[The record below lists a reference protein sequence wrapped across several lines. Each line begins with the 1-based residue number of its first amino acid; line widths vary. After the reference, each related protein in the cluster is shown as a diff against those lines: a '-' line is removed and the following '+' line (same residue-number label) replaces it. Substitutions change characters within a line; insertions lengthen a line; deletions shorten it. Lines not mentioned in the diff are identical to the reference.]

1 LSHFSYDPAK
11 SEKNMA
17 LRGLSF
23 ELVSEFEWETSL
35 IAEDIR
41 HDYAEKRYQA
51 LGLIGLKL
59 HMLVFTL
66 RAELIHV
73 ISLRRANQRER
84 KKYVTQT
91 SS

>member
-1 LSHFSYDPAK
+1 
-11 SEKNMA
+11 MA

-51 LGLIGLKL
+51 LGFIGMKL
-59 HMLVFTL
+59 YVLVFTL

>member
-1 LSHFSYDPAK
+1 LNHFSYDPAK
-11 SEKNMA
+11 SERNIT

-41 HDYAEKRYQA
+41 KDYAEKRYQA
-51 LGLIGLKL
+51 LGLIGLNL

-91 SS
+91 TS

>member
-41 HDYAEKRYQA
+41 HDYAEKRHQA
-51 LGLIGLKL
+51 LGFIGMKL
-59 HMLVFTL
+59 YVLVFTL

>member
-41 HDYAEKRYQA
+41 HNYAEKRYQA
-51 LGLIGLKL
+51 LGFIGMKL
-59 HMLVFTL
+59 YVLVFTL

>member
-35 IAEDIR
+35 IAEDIC

-51 LGLIGLKL
+51 LGFIGMKL
-59 HMLVFTL
+59 YMLVFTL

>member
-51 LGLIGLKL
+51 LGFIGMKL
-59 HMLVFTL
+59 YVLVFTL

>member
-51 LGLIGLKL
+51 LGFIGMKL
-59 HMLVFTL
+59 YMLVFTL

>member
-1 LSHFSYDPAK
+1 LNHFSYDPAK
-11 SEKNMA
+11 SERNIA

-51 LGLIGLKL
+51 LGFIGLKL

>member
-1 LSHFSYDPAK
+1 LNHFSYDPAK
-11 SEKNMA
+11 SERNIA

-41 HDYAEKRYQA
+41 HDYEEKRYQA
-51 LGLIGLKL
+51 LGFIDLKL

-91 SS
+91 TS

>member
-41 HDYAEKRYQA
+41 HDYAEKRY
-51 LGLIGLKL
+51 
-59 HMLVFTL
+59 
-66 RAELIHV
+66 
-73 ISLRRANQRER
+73 
-84 KKYVTQT
+84 
-91 SS
+91 

>member
-51 LGLIGLKL
+51 LGFIGMKL
-59 HMLVFTL
+59 YMLVFTL
-66 RAELIHV
+66 RAELIHI